1 MSAET
6 IASLLSFQPD
16 APELQQKRE
25 YDKEAR
31 EFVKQIN
38 ALTPTTFLK
47 GADSPQDPLNVC
59 IDNVSESACLTSLGT

>member
-1 MSAET
+1 MSAEIIT
-6 IASLLSFQPD
+6 SLLSFQPD

-31 EFVKQIN
+31 EFIKLVN
-38 ALTPTTFLK
+38 GLTPATFLK

-59 IDNVSESACLTSLGT
+59 IIPAMLLSSPV